1 MASPTIYDVAKR
13 ADVGIGTVSRVLNN
27 SPQVSEETRQRVLQA
42 IKDLNFKPSSV
53 ARKLSRNQP
62 LHNIGVITLSF
73 ASYYSFAER
82 LRGVQSVLN
91 QSAYRSYDLLLYS
104 INSLEHYTERLQT
117 IILSR
122 NVEGLLIIDLDISS
136 FFKEALREVEIPVVG
151 INHLQGSD
159 WDCITTDNVL
169 GGYLAT
175 RHLIDLGHTR
185 IAYVGDPFADP
196 YGFQTSEQRHRG
208 YERAL
213 AEAGIPQRQEYLQL
227 APHGYD
233 NARQLV
239 PRLLD
244 LPEPPSAIFAMSDT
258 QAMGCLN
265 ALREA
270 GMRIPE
276 DISIIGY
283 DDLELSA
290 HIGLSTVRQHLEGS
304 GRAGISHLLNLIKGK
319 QSDLPV
325 LPPLEV
331 IPRQTTATRT
341 SGKVI

>member
-1 MASPTIYDVAKR
+1 MASATIYDVAKR
-13 ADVGIGTVSRVLNN
+13 AGVGIGTVSRVLNN
-27 SPQVSEETRQRVLQA
+27 SAQVSEDTRQRVLLA
-42 IKDLNFKPSSV
+42 IKDLKFKPSSV

-73 ASYYSFAER
+73 AAYYSFAER

-91 QSAYRSYDLLLYS
+91 EAAYQSYDLVLYS

-117 IILSR
+117 VILAR

-136 FFKEALREVEIPVVG
+136 FFKEALREVEIPFVG
-151 INHLQGSD
+151 INHQQGSD
-159 WDCITTDNVL
+159 WDCITTDNEH

-185 IAYVGDPFADP
+185 IAYVGDPFSDP
-196 YGFQTSEQRHRG
+196 YGFRTSEQRHRG
-208 YERAL
+208 YQRAL
-213 AEAGIPQRQEYLQL
+213 AEAGIPYRPEYLRL

-233 NARQLV
+233 SARQLV
-239 PRLLD
+239 PLLLD
-244 LPEPPSAIFAMSDT
+244 LPEPPSAIFVMSDT

-270 GMRIPE
+270 GKRVPE

-290 HIGLSTVRQHLEGS
+290 HIGLSTVKQHLEKS
-304 GRAGISHLLNLIKGK
+304 GRAGMLHLLNRLQGK
-319 QSDLPV
+319 QTDLPN

-331 IPRQTTATRT
+331 IPRQTTATKA
-341 SGKVI
+341 SGIAV